1 MGNISSKEYKF
12 YRHDKGKELFGKFNG
27 FTSANTFSLEEDAP
41 IQKSQKIFEEAKKVK
56 DYEKYVEA
64 LKSNN
69 TDEKI
74 IFKNLEF
81 ISNEEEKKKHFFKN
95 MDYIFLKII
104 IKTISVKKKNQYVNY
119 LKNYLIY

>member
-12 YRHDKGKELFGKFNG
+12 YRHDKGKELFGEFNG

-41 IQKSQKIFEEAKKVK
+41 IQKSQKLFEEAKKDK

-64 LKSNN
+64 LKFNN

-74 IFKNLEF
+74 ILKNLEF

-104 IKTISVKKKNQYVNY
+104 INTIWVKKKNQYENY
-119 LKNYLIY
+119 LKAYLIY